1 MGPFTHDSIRLSP
14 ETKNNLKKNRKIF
27 NLINRPL
34 KKFEESI
41 MIAGGICYYGLGKL
55 MILEGTLN
63 EFGYGQALLFYQE
76 DIKKLN
82 SENKVNLIFEQDGA
96 KSHTSKAN
104 LNLLNNL
111 FSEGNWLQNPP
122 NSPDLAYPIEDI
134 WAIIKPRIKRREPKS
149 LDELKKFTIEE
160 WESIPKTIIQN
171 LTKGYIENKKC
182 HRIILV

>member
-27 NLINRPL
+27 NLINRLL

-41 MIAGGICYYGLGKL
+41 MIARGICYYGLGKL

-76 DIKKLN
+76 DIKRLN
-82 SENKVNLIFEQDGA
+82 SENKVNFIFEQDGA

-160 WESIPKTIIQN
+160 WYLIPKTII
-171 LTKGYIENKKC
+171 
-182 HRIILV
+182 

>member
-1 MGPFTHDSIRLSP
+1 M
-14 ETKNNLKKNRKIF
+14 
-27 NLINRPL
+27 
-34 KKFEESI
+34 
-41 MIAGGICYYGLGKL
+41 
-55 MILEGTLN
+55 
-63 EFGYGQALLFYQE
+63 
-76 DIKKLN
+76 N

-160 WESIPKTIIQN
+160 WDSIPKTIIQN
-171 LTKGYIENKKC
+171 LTTRYIDKIKKVIELNGE
-182 HRIILV
+182 RLNLKISEK

>member
-1 MGPFTHDSIRLSP
+1 
-14 ETKNNLKKNRKIF
+14 
-27 NLINRPL
+27 
-34 KKFEESI
+34 
-41 MIAGGICYYGLGKL
+41 MITGGICYYGLGKL

-63 EFGYGQALLFYQE
+63 EFGYGQVLLFYQE
-76 DIKKLN
+76 DIKRLN
-82 SENKVNLIFEQDGA
+82 SENKVNLIFEQDGT

-122 NSPDLAYPIEDI
+122 NSPYLADPIEDI

-171 LTKGYIENKKC
+171 LTKGYIENKKG
-182 HRIILV
+182 HRIILVQLNPQSGLYLILIINKPYILGALPAP

>member
-14 ETKNNLKKNRKIF
+14 ETKNNLKKDRKIF

-41 MIAGGICYYGLGKL
+41 MIARGICYYGLGKL

-111 FSEGNWLQNPP
+111 FSEGNRLPTKFPQSYLP
-122 NSPDLAYPIEDI
+122 N
-134 WAIIKPRIKRREPKS
+134 RRYMGNY
-149 LDELKKFTIEE
+149 
-160 WESIPKTIIQN
+160 KTQ
-171 LTKGYIENKKC
+171 NKKK
-182 HRIILV
+182 RTKVIR